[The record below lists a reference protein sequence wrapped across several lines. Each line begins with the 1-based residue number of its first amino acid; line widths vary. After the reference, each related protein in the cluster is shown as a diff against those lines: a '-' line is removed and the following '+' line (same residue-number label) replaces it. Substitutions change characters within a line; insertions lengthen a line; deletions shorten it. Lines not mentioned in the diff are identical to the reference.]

1 MNGPSLIIYTSIR
14 QQLYPPSYVHCTYIL
29 AMSKQTARHHALPRI
44 IQEDKKKKRNV
55 CVCWLFPFFQ
65 KKVHEN
71 GQEQNNNQVPVSCW
85 VSPSSPST
93 RLCPLHF
100 LPKIKIKKGTRQTKI
115 CFLKIKKWLTG
126 KKRDDNLYVIQSH
139 TIAHEKSCVL
149 FEWFSR
155 CQFSNLCYSVVDSFL
170 RRHPDSFSVNSASS
184 VYVLYVLLYVY
195 IR

>member
-100 LPKIKIKKGTRQTKI
+100 LPKIKIKKGQDKQKFVFWKLKNDWQGKKGTTIFMWFNLTRSLMRNLV
-115 CFLKIKKWLTG
+115 CFLNDFHDVSSATMLQCCWQFFETTSGL
-126 KKRDDNLYVIQSH
+126 
-139 TIAHEKSCVL
+139 L
-149 FEWFSR
+149 FG
-155 CQFSNLCYSVVDSFL
+155 QL
-170 RRHPDSFSVNSASS
+170 R
-184 VYVLYVLLYVY
+184 
-195 IR
+195 